1 MSAFGARTTVI
12 ALTVSIALALPAI
25 AQRGA
30 HGGGPPAIS
39 RGGGGAV
46 FHGGGGGFYHGG
58 GGAVFRGGAPR
69 VFAPSF
75 ARPAF
80 RGGAPRISGPS
91 FARPAFHGGAP
102 RISGPHFARP
112 AFGARPE
119 YTGPSFPERRL
130 ITGATPRFGT
140 YRVVPGSMRV
150 TRTGVTRVTG
160 FRTMGIRTIRPFV
173 PPTAHRLARAG
184 VRTPMAAYAFQR
196 ADWRRYRHRYGWYAW
211 AGPVFWPY
219 AYYDLFDHTFW
230 YYGPYAYYD
239 DLFWDYGYG
248 DIIYGGLFAPYGYDT
263 YAYWTP
269 SRARRADARAAPAAP
284 APGWSEMCG
293 EDSREIAG
301 LPIERIQD
309 AVQPDDAQRR
319 ALDELANAT
328 VKAAGVV
335 KEACPAVVAIT
346 PPGRLQAMEQR
357 LQAMAQ
363 AVDIIR
369 PPLET
374 FYKALS
380 DEQKERFNAVLR
392 EQGKERRGR
401 RQFSLTQT
409 CGRTPELT
417 EWPQEQIEEAV
428 RPTEAQ
434 RVTLAGLKDAATK
447 AADILKSACPSEL
460 PLTPPTRLAAVSDRV
475 NAMLQAVRTVHTA
488 LDKFY
493 GSLSDEQKAQ
503 FNVIGQG
510 RASR

>member
-1 MSAFGARTTVI
+1 MPTFSARTTVI
-12 ALTVSIALALPAI
+12 ALAASIALALPAI
-25 AQRGA
+25 AQRGGY
-30 HGGGPPAIS
+30 GGGAPAIS

-46 FHGGGGGFYHGG
+46 FHGGGG
-58 GGAVFRGGAPR
+58 AVFRGGAPR
-69 VFAPSF
+69 ISTPSF

-91 FARPAFHGGAP
+91 FTRPAFRAGPVYAGP
-102 RISGPHFARP
+102 RFR
-112 AFGARPE
+112 
-119 YTGPSFPERRL
+119 ERRL
-130 ITGATPRFGT
+130 ITGAAPRFGAH
-140 YRVVPGSMRV
+140 RVLPGSMTL
-150 TRTGVTRVTG
+150 TRTGVTRVAG
-160 FRTMGIRTIRPFV
+160 LRTAPIRTIRPFV
-173 PPTAHRLARAG
+173 PPTAHRFAG
-184 VRTPMAAYAFQR
+184 AGTAMAAYAFQR

-219 AYYDLFDHTFW
+219 AYYDLFDDTFR
-230 YYGPYAYYD
+230 YYGPYPYYD

-248 DIIYGGLFAPYGYDT
+248 DIIYGGLFAPHGYAT
-263 YAYWTP
+263 YAYWTL
-269 SRARRADARAAPAAP
+269 SRARRAGTRAAPAAAAAP
-284 APGWSEMCG
+284 AWGEMCG

-301 LPIERIQD
+301 LPIEHIQD
-309 AVQPDDAQRR
+309 AVQPNDAQRT
-319 ALDELANAT
+319 ALDELGNAM
-328 VKAAGVV
+328 VKAAQVI
-335 KEACPAVVAIT
+335 KEACPTEVAIT

-363 AVDIIR
+363 AVDIVR

-409 CGRTPELT
+409 CGKTPEVT

-428 RPTEAQ
+428 RPTEGQ
-434 RVTLAGLKDAATK
+434 RATLAELKDAATK

-460 PLTPPTRLAAVSDRV
+460 PLTPPERLGTVRDRV

-488 LDKFY
+488 LNKFY
-493 GSLSDEQKAQ
+493 GSLSDEQKAR

-510 RASR
+510 GASR